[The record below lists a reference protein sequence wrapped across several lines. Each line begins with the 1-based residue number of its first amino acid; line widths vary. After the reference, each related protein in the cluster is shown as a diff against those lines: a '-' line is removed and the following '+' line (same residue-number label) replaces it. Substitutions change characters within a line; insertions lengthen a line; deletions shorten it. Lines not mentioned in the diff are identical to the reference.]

1 MILIL
6 FLMGILLFCY
16 DYYLNF
22 NGNHFLGIDELR
34 VKVSLF
40 IIILVSIYF
49 SLHKEFKQKQNNLV
63 IGTIVVILIL
73 FTLNINQ
80 SLKYYKH
87 YRIEKIMS
95 EYKNIDCEMMKGKFA
110 IDLKN
115 NELKLFISGGLYNLK
130 FEEKY
135 NIEIF
140 NNGSYDNLIG
150 VGENRNCY
158 NNLVENYYLKEL
170 KINIQAELYKTE
182 IPYLK

>member
-1 MILIL
+1 M
-6 FLMGILLFCY
+6 
-16 DYYLNF
+16 
-22 NGNHFLGIDELR
+22 
-34 VKVSLF
+34 
-40 IIILVSIYF
+40 
-49 SLHKEFKQKQNNLV
+49 
-63 IGTIVVILIL
+63 
-73 FTLNINQ
+73 
-80 SLKYYKH
+80 
-87 YRIEKIMS
+87 
-95 EYKNIDCEMMKGKFA
+95 
-110 IDLKN
+110 
-115 NELKLFISGGLYNLK
+115 YNLK